1 MEQRAYVYEDRARPD
16 ILRMIP
22 PDGNVIGT
30 VGCGTAATEAVLVQ
44 QGRVVHGVDIAA
56 QAIEKAK
63 TRLSSARVVAA
74 DDRAVF
80 PDASLDGLILA
91 DVIEHMPLA
100 WESLAA
106 YTKAVRPGGWVVIS
120 VPNMRNLKVLSRFII
135 GGDWPEDPTG
145 IFDATHLQVMSK
157 RRLVRWCSLAG
168 LRIEKW
174 YDLYLSNR
182 WKRTTL
188 QVLDALTL
196 RLAHT
201 WWLMELQL
209 QARKQ

>member
-22 PDGNVIGT
+22 PDGTVIGT

-44 QGRVVHGVDIAA
+44 QGRVVHGVDVAA
-56 QAIEKAK
+56 QAIQKAK
-63 TRLSSARVVAA
+63 TRLTSARVVAA

-135 GGDWPEDPTG
+135 GGDWPEEPTG

-157 RRLVRWCSLAG
+157 RRLVRWCSRAG

>member
-1 MEQRAYVYEDRARPD
+1 
-16 ILRMIP
+16 MIP

-182 WKRTTL
+182 WKQTTL